1 MKKTPILLAAAVI
14 AVLLVVLIAA
24 PVNNDVKYLRIH
36 IRANSNSDS
45 DQNVKYLVKDA
56 VTAYTEPLVKHCKSF
71 EAAYEIIEDH
81 LSAISAEAE
90 KALLKKG
97 YSYGARARLAY
108 EQFPARAYGE
118 TVLDSGFYDALIIEL
133 GTGTGDNWWCVIY
146 PPLCF
151 FGEGEG
157 EIEYRSI
164 IADWFK

>member
-1 MKKTPILLAAAVI
+1 MKKILILASALALILLI
-14 AVLLVVLIAA
+14 TVLAA
-24 PVNNDVKYLRIH
+24 PAGSDIKYLRIH
-36 IRANSNSDS
+36 IRANSNTAA

-56 VTAYTEPLVKHCKSF
+56 VTLFTEPLVKHCKSF
-71 EAAYEIIEDH
+71 EAAYKIIEEN
-81 LSAISAEAE
+81 LSDISKEADR
-90 KALLKKG
+90 ALKNKG
-97 YSYGARARLAY
+97 YNYGARARLAY

-157 EIEYRSI
+157 DIEYRSI
-164 IADWFK
+164 IADLFG